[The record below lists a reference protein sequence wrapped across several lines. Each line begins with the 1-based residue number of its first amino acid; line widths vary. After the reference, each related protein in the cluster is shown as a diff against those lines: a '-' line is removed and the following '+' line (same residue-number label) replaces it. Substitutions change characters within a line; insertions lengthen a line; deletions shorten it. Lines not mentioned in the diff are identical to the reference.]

1 MLKRYLLYGGA
12 LLLLLTGCQ
21 KKETPVK
28 KIVVTPEVV
37 KLFVGETQEI
47 QVECYP
53 SSATNL
59 DQLTVAN
66 SNPEVADFENGK
78 LLAKSPGNAQLL
90 ARCGNVSAKS
100 VITVYAG
107 WFSKRDKRFGVDI
120 ASGYNLLMGEATPQ
134 AIQIELTHQ
143 VDAENQEHFW
153 LWMLCS
159 DFGKTI
165 DFSGVVGETM
175 VAVYLNNNEDGY
187 TLYGG
192 SEPGCSLRSADWVTD
207 VSDIS
212 LVKGTLKVEHPETN
226 RYKIQA
232 DFQLSNGFTFSADWD
247 GYPAMTTE

>member
-53 SSATNL
+53 STATNL
-59 DQLTVAN
+59 DQLTIAN

-90 ARCGNVSAKS
+90 ARCGIVSAKS

-134 AIQIELTHQ
+134 AIEIELTHQ

-226 RYKIQA
+226 RYMIQA
-232 DFQLSNGFTFSADWD
+232 GFQLSNGFTFGADWD